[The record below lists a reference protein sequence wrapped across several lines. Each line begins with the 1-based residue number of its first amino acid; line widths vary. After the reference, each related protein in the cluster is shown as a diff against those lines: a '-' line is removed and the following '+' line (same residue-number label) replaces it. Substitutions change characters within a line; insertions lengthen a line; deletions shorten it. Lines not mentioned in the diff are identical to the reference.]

1 MNKPEY
7 VHWEPVH
14 LTRSMSPRTKREFN
28 NTSIDELNKFKE
40 TSDQLAKKAIDR
52 MDYHIY
58 CYLCANLFNQRLYY
72 KGDNES
78 QS

>member
-7 VHWEPVH
+7 VHGEPVH

-28 NTSIDELNKFKE
+28 NTSLDEWNELNK
-40 TSDQLAKKAIDR
+40 TTDQLAKKAIDR
-52 MDYHIY
+52 MDWYTY

-72 KGDNES
+72 KGDND
-78 QS
+78 Q